1 MDLIFTAKTL
11 ENPVEIRKL
20 STLRLGQPILN
31 VVDEHGLQKMPP
43 V

>member
-1 MDLIFTAKTL
+1 MDLICTAKTL

-20 STLRLGQPILN
+20 TTLRLGQPTLN
-31 VVDEHGLQKMPP
+31 AVDEHGLKKMPP